1 MGVFARI
8 FRKSKATEETRTD
21 EARTDEAR
29 TEEAAAGTGTEGTAG
44 AAEPKESAEAPETTG
59 PAEKEAG
66 EVTGTDTVEIPKQQS
81 AEAADSETGEGART

>member
-1 MGVFARI
+1 MGVFARL
-8 FRKSKATEETRTD
+8 FRKSKATEETRASEVRAD
-21 EARTDEAR
+21 EAG
-29 TEEAAAGTGTEGTAG
+29 AGAESAAG
-44 AAEPKESAEAPETTG
+44 AAEPKGSAEAPGTTG